1 MDMSWLGESTMNWE
15 AATALI
21 VLVGA
26 LCIAVGVP
34 VWASVIKKRP
44 DRRAGMFNRYGKD
57 SKLPEVVKNR
67 CDCDCHKED

>member
-1 MDMSWLGESTMNWE
+1 MSWLGNSTMNWP

-26 LCIAVGVP
+26 LAIAVGVP

-44 DRRAGMFNRYGKD
+44 KLFGRDNPRVEIAKARAKCN
-57 SKLPEVVKNR
+57 
-67 CDCDCHKED
+67 CDCHKEDK